1 MNVFFMQP
9 DIQQAGLRIDLK
21 GVCHELNGKKD
32 GRHPS

>member
-1 MNVFFMQP
+1 MQP
-9 DIQQAGLRIDLK
+9 DIQVLIEPGLRIDLK